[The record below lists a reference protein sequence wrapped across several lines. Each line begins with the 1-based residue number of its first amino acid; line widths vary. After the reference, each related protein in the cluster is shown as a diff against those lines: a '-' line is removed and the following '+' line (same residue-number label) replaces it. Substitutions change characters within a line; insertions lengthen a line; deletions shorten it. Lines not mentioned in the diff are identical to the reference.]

1 MFKLGDTLVGF
12 ALRIVYGTVVTPAM
26 KSKWDADEDGNC
38 KLCETIVERFNI
50 FYLGVLHHYNK
61 ADTDGDMIRS
71 SNKFM
76 NKCHTI

>member
-12 ALRIVYGTVVTPAM
+12 ALKIVYGTVVTPAM
-26 KSKWDADEDGNC
+26 KSKWYTDEDGNC
-38 KLCETIVERFNI
+38 KWYETNRGTIQHILSGCPVS
-50 FYLGVLHHYNK
+50 LQQ
-61 ADTDGDMIRS
+61 GDMIRS